1 MRTVIECVPNISEG
15 RDPARVREIAEAVR
29 AAPGVRLL
37 DVSSD
42 PAHNRSVLTFVGDA
56 AAVRAGVSALFD
68 AAIPR
73 IDLTRHS
80 GEHPRM
86 GAVDVVPL
94 IPIRGATVADCVALS
109 REVGAAIAERH
120 AIPVFLYEDSA
131 ASEARRN
138 LAEIRKGEF
147 EGFAEKMKD
156 PQWAPDFGPASPHP
170 TAGAVAVG
178 ARAPLIAYNINL
190 GTKDLRVADAIA
202 RAIRHIGGGFR
213 FVKAMGVE
221 LADRGQVQVSIN
233 MTNFRK
239 TPLHRVFECVK
250 SEAARYGVPIV
261 GSEIVGLAPAD
272 ALLMAAGHY
281 LRLENLSSEQI
292 LELRLLEEGEEGS
305 P

>member
-15 RDPARVREIAEAVR
+15 RDRERVREIADAVR

-42 PAHNRSVLTFVGDA
+42 SSHNRSVLTFVGDA
-56 AAVRAGVSALFD
+56 AGVRAGVSALFD
-68 AAIPR
+68 AVVPR
-73 IDLTRHS
+73 IDLTRHE

-86 GAVDVVPL
+86 GAVDVVPF
-94 IPIRGATVADCVALS
+94 IPIGGATVEECVALS
-109 REVGAAIAERH
+109 REVGAEIAARH
-120 AIPVFLYEDSA
+120 GIPVYLYEDSA

-156 PQWAPDFGPASPHP
+156 PKWVPDFGPARPHP
-170 TAGAVAVG
+170 TAGVVAVG
-178 ARAPLIAYNINL
+178 ARPPLIAYNINL
-190 GTKDLRVADAIA
+190 GTNDLKVADSIA

-213 FVKAMGVE
+213 YVKAMGVA

-233 MTNFRK
+233 MTNYRK

-250 SEAARYGVPIV
+250 SEAQRYGVSIV

-272 ALLMAAGHY
+272 ALFHAAEHY
-281 LRLENLSSEQI
+281 LQLENFSSAQV
-292 LELRLLEEGEEGS
+292 LEMRLLEEGE
-305 P
+305 

>member
-15 RDPARVREIAEAVR
+15 RDRERVRGIADAVR

-42 PAHNRSVLTFVGDA
+42 SSHNRSVLTFVGDA
-56 AAVRAGVSALFD
+56 AGVKAGVSALFD
-68 AAIPR
+68 AVVPR
-73 IDLTRHS
+73 IDLTRHE

-86 GAVDVVPL
+86 GAVDVVPF
-94 IPIRGATVADCVALS
+94 IPIRGATVEECVALS
-109 REVGAAIAERH
+109 REVGAEIAGRH
-120 AIPVFLYEDSA
+120 GIPVYLYEDSA

-156 PQWAPDFGPASPHP
+156 PKWVPDFGPARPHP
-170 TAGAVAVG
+170 TAGVVAVG
-178 ARAPLIAYNINL
+178 ARPPLIAYNINL
-190 GTKDLRVADAIA
+190 GTNDLKVADSIA

-213 FVKAMGVE
+213 YVKAMGVV

-233 MTNFRK
+233 MTNYRK

-250 SEAARYGVPIV
+250 SEAERYGVAIV

-272 ALLMAAGHY
+272 ALVMASEHY
-281 LRLENLSSEQI
+281 LRLENFSANQV
-292 LELRLLEEGEEGS
+292 LELRLLEEGE
-305 P
+305 